1 MIGLE
6 FEEDSKEF
14 EDIELLL
21 EYIDEIDEYL
31 LEDVVIKVE
40 NWKDFKSLKKHDR
53 CSGLKYEFPTPEM
66 QEMYADYVELEKE
79 KNRVQEE
86 CDVLREDL
94 TVARKIYQEELKKLL
109 KEHYKREEKK
119 RVQARNDVNPDP
131 GPKPRLISS
140 FNVYAMEKKN
150 PKDRLD
156 MCEMAKMYNSM
167 SYDESMI
174 YKMKAKILMK
184 IVNSNK

>member
-21 EYIDEIDEYL
+21 EYIDEIDEYS
-31 LEDVVIKVE
+31 LEDAVIKVE
-40 NWKDFKSLKKHDR
+40 NWKDFKSLKKHDK
-53 CSGLKYEFPTPEM
+53 CSGLKYEFSTPEM
-66 QEMYADYVELEKE
+66 QEMYADYVELGKE
-79 KNRVQEE
+79 KNKVQKE

-94 TVARKIYQEELKKLL
+94 TVARKIYQEELEKLL
-109 KEHYKREEKK
+109 KEHYEREEKK
-119 RVQARNDVNPDP
+119 RVQSENDVNPDP
-131 GPKPRLISS
+131 KRRRRRISS
-140 FNVYAMEKKN
+140 FNLYAMEKKN
-150 PKDRLD
+150 PKKRLD
-156 MCEMAKMYNSM
+156 MREMAEMYNSL

-184 IVNSNK
+184 L

>member
-21 EYIDEIDEYL
+21 EYIDEIDEYS
-31 LEDVVIKVE
+31 LEDAVIKVE
-40 NWKDFKSLKKHDR
+40 NWKDFKSLRKYK
-53 CSGLKYEFPTPEM
+53 CSGLKYEFSTPEM

-94 TVARKIYQEELKKLL
+94 TVARKIYQEELEKLL
-109 KEHYKREEKK
+109 KEHYG
-119 RVQARNDVNPDP
+119 DVGDV
-131 GPKPRLISS
+131 GDVEDVGDLGGGRCGK
-140 FNVYAMEKKN
+140 
-150 PKDRLD
+150 
-156 MCEMAKMYNSM
+156 
-167 SYDESMI
+167 
-174 YKMKAKILMK
+174 
-184 IVNSNK
+184 